1 MAGSPVPLVPG
12 PREVLAQPLP
22 GLAPVSRRAALRALL
37 LLCGG
42 LVRVERPERL
52 SAAPEPAIFALN
64 HSNAF
69 EAVMAP
75 AALVWLRRGRP
86 VHFLADWMYLR
97 LPAVGWLLRQGEPI
111 PVWGKPARWRLGE
124 DLRRRNRRA
133 SVVDSCLARLA
144 IGGSLGIFPEGT
156 RNADPQRLL
165 PGRRGLG
172 EVVLRSAA
180 PVVPVGLRFP
190 AARRLGRVPHLGRLV
205 LVPGEPLDFRAEREI
220 AADLDGPARR
230 AAARRIVDRVMDELA
245 RLAGKTHR
253 EEPS

>member
-1 MAGSPVPLVPG
+1 MH
-12 PREVLAQPLP
+12 
-22 GLAPVSRRAALRALL
+22 RRAVLRALL
-37 LLCGG
+37 LACGG
-42 LVRVERPERL
+42 LVAVERPERL
-52 SAAPEPAIFALN
+52 AAVSEPAIFALN

-124 DLRRRNRRA
+124 RLRRQNRR
-133 SVVDSCLARLA
+133 VPIVDACLDRLA
-144 IGGSLGIFPEGT
+144 SGGSLGIFPEGT
-156 RNADPQRLL
+156 RNADPRRLL

-180 PVVPVGLRFP
+180 PVVPVGIHFP
-190 AARRLGRVPHLGRLV
+190 AARRLGRAPYFGRLV
-205 LVPGEPLDFRAEREI
+205 LVPGEPLDFRAERE
-220 AADLDGPARR
+220 AAAEADGPARR
-230 AAARRIVDRVMDELA
+230 AAARRIVARVMDELA
-245 RLAGKTHR
+245 CLAGKTHR
-253 EEPS
+253 ENPS